1 MKKLLLVASSS
12 ALFLLVSAMVA
23 SSADIVGTIV
33 NSAGAPIAGMTV
45 SVQNQAGAAVGSGVT
60 DETGKYAIHGLVPG
74 TYTLISKGQ
83 SAVAYV
89 GDQGL
94 TVEWGS
100 APNSPIIAAASQGTA
115 QSATAPNSR

>member
-1 MKKLLLVASSS
+1 
-12 ALFLLVSAMVA
+12 MVV

-33 NSAGAPIAGMTV
+33 NPAGAPIAGMTV

-74 TYTLISKGQ
+74 TYTLISKGR

-94 TVEWGS
+94 TVDWGI
-100 APNSPIIAAASQGTA
+100 APNSQIVAAARQGTA
-115 QSATAPNSR
+115 QSAPAPNSR